1 MLGPKRIGDLIY
13 GYSLSIICSRRM
25 KQDLMIRIANDAEIF
40 EYFSLEEFG
49 INNVAFPRE
58 QALLLVDVF
67 KKYGLS
73 VLGGDVY
80 MKTGS
85 AIDIT
90 YDNWYCDKR
99 VNESD
104 GDFLKRSCDVA
115 ETYIKEYKRKN
126 IIKEPLFAFVVVE

>member
-1 MLGPKRIGDLIY
+1 MNKDK
-13 GYSLSIICSRRM
+13 IIKM
-25 KQDLMIRIANDAEIF
+25 ATEANISK
-40 EYFSLEEFG
+40 YFSLEEFG

-73 VLGGDVY
+73 ILGGDVY

-85 AIDIT
+85 AIVIT

-104 GDFLKRSCDVA
+104 GDFLKRSCDEA
-115 ETYIKEYKRKN
+115 KSYISSYMRN
-126 IIKEPLFAFVVVE
+126 TIKEPLFSFVLNISQGR